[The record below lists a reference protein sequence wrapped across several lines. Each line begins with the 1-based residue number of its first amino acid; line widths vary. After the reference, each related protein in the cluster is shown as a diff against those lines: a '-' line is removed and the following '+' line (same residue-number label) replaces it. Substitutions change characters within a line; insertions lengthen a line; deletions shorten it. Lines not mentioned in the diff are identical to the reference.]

1 MRYPRTGTVA
11 AVVLVLT
18 AVAGAQDWPTVAV
31 PDPERSAGDVSLIIA
46 AAALGDAVAQYLVA
60 NWSWYDA
67 DTDVEQTM
75 RWYRRAAEQG
85 LAVAQVMLGWVYA
98 QGFSEEASIVIEPD
112 AVEAARWYRRAAE
125 QGLAEAQYV
134 LGVMYTGGE
143 GVPQDIAEA
152 ARWTRLAA
160 EQGHTA
166 AQITIAVLYATGK
179 GVPQDWVLAYAWWNV
194 AAASDDEARD
204 LRDEAAE
211 LMTAAQVAEGQRI
224 ARELWESTEAARR
237 AAPDPLTIQTPAP
250 SGWAHEQREAVLS
263 TLADIVQGSRGAGG
277 DQ

>member
-1 MRYPRTGTVA
+1 MRHARTGAVA
-11 AVVLVLT
+11 AVVLLL
-18 AVAGAQDWPTVAV
+18 AAFAGAQDRPIVAV
-31 PDPERSAGDVSLIIA
+31 PDPERSAGAFIIH
-46 AAALGDAVAQYLVA
+46 AAALGDAVAQYVVA
-60 NWSWYDA
+60 NWTWYDA
-67 DTDVEQTM
+67 DPDVEQTM

-98 QGFSEEASIVIEPD
+98 RGFGEEASIVIEPD

-125 QGLAEAQYV
+125 QGFATAQYI
-134 LGVMYTGGE
+134 LGTMYSRGE
-143 GVPQDIAEA
+143 GVPQDVADA

-166 AQITIAVLYATGK
+166 AQIRLAVLYGTGT
-179 GVPQDWVLAYAWWNV
+179 GVPRDWVLAYAWWNV

-211 LMTAAQVAEGQRI
+211 LMTAAQIAEGQRI

-237 AAPDPLTIQTPAP
+237 TAPDPLTIQTPAP

-263 TLADIVQGSRGAGG
+263 ALADIVQGSRGPGE